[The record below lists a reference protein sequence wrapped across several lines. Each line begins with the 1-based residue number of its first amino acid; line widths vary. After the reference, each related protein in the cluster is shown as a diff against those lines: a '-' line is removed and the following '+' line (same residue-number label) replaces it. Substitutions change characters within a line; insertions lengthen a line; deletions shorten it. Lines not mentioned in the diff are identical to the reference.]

1 MNEATLISHLAAVEA
16 LQKTCVFLHDCIEF
30 AIPRAKRDWVRPALA
45 NGLFITGLAVP
56 SLLVPLHKELKR
68 RLAEGSITTMHRGS
82 DGIGESTSRTH
93 ERIELLH
100 RQVRAM
106 ALHAV
111 AQATRRARDLPSLM
125 YMTHLQCSRFAAWI
139 DLFVEECDP
148 GDIPPLERYEC
159 LERWVV
165 CVCAECDGC

>member
-1 MNEATLISHLAAVEA
+1 
-16 LQKTCVFLHDCIEF
+16 
-30 AIPRAKRDWVRPALA
+30 
-45 NGLFITGLAVP
+45 
-56 SLLVPLHKELKR
+56 
-68 RLAEGSITTMHRGS
+68 MHRGS
-82 DGIGESTSRTH
+82 DGVGEFSVDTTSRTH

-159 LERWVV
+159 LERWVA
-165 CVCAECDGC
+165 CCCYGWKGN